1 MRAAPSIGTVR
12 ESLDNAVVEP
22 VMGLFKTELHR
33 NAAALAG
40 IGDHWRGLDEIGGV
54 LSARV
59 CSGTMST

>member
-1 MRAAPSIGTVR
+1 
-12 ESLDNAVVEP
+12 
-22 VMGLFKTELHR
+22 MGLFKTELHR